1 MSPDLLAG
9 RYELIER
16 IASGGMGHV
25 WRGRDRILERIVAIK
40 TVDLSAQDDT
50 ARERFRREAVAT
62 AGLSAP
68 NIVQVYDAGI
78 DGTMAY
84 LVMELLT
91 GPTLSRVIHDH
102 GPLDIQTG
110 LQVAREVALALLS
123 AHHIGVVHR
132 DIKPGNVMFHE
143 NQVKLVDFGIAQL
156 ARNMGAAL
164 TAPATALGTAAYM
177 SPEQATGE
185 GATDKS
191 DWYAFGCLLM
201 TIFTGDPPFKGE
213 ALAVASQQINSKP
226 PYVSDRR
233 HDAPRA
239 LDQLVA
245 RLLEKEPVDRPTGQE
260 VVDQLRLLEVD
271 PNAGTVLMPVT
282 APAQTSVLPPS
293 APADPSPYRRSF
305 GESADD
311 EIPSRPAP
319 VVPAPPP
326 PPQRAVVPDRSR
338 PKKSAWPLVVVL
350 LLILAIGL
358 AGAYLLLGDRTPGNV
373 TATASPTAVPS
384 VTRVTTTARPP
395 TSRRAPT
402 PTQTRTRTTEPTPT
416 RSATES
422 TPGFTPSGNDDDN
435 TGRSQAAAAVESAIG
450 QVGSQTARAVL
461 EPMWVSAQVTGDG
474 GQLLDMCDEF
484 EKQGLITKSEHKSIE
499 DAVKD
504 WEDA

>member
-9 RYELIER
+9 RYELTER

-40 TVDLSAQDDT
+40 TVDLAAQDDT

-132 DIKPGNVMFHE
+132 DIKPGNVMFHD

-201 TIFTGDPPFKGE
+201 TIFTGEPPFKGE

-233 HDAPRA
+233 HDAPAA

-282 APAQTSVLPPS
+282 APAPTSILPPS
-293 APADPSPYRRSF
+293 VPDDPSPYRRSF
-305 GESADD
+305 AES
-311 EIPSRPAP
+311 PSEPVPARPAP

-326 PPQRAVVPDRSR
+326 PPQRAVVPDRSYR
-338 PKKSAWPLVVVL
+338 KKKSAWPIVVVL
-350 LLILAIGL
+350 LLILALGL
-358 AGAYLLLGDRTPGNV
+358 AGAYLLLGDRTPGTV
-373 TATASPTAVPS
+373 AATATPT

-395 TSRRAPT
+395 TTRRAPT
-402 PTQTRTRTTEPTPT
+402 PTRPATTQPTAT
-416 RSATES
+416 RSAAAS
-422 TPGFTPSGNDDDN
+422 TPGFTPTAGD
-435 TGRSQAAAAVESAIG
+435 TGKAEASAAVESAIG
-450 QVGSQTARAVL
+450 QVESGTARSIL
-461 EPMWVSAQVTGDG
+461 EPMWVSARITGDAK
-474 GQLLDMCDEF
+474 QFLDMNDQL
-484 EKQGLITKSEHKSIE
+484 EKQSLITKSENKSIE

-504 WEDA
+504 WENA

>member
-9 RYELIER
+9 RYELTER
-16 IASGGMGHV
+16 IASGGMGQV
-25 WRGRDRILERIVAIK
+25 WRGRDRVLERIVAIK

-68 NIVQVYDAGI
+68 NIVQVYDAGV
-78 DGTMAY
+78 DGSTAY

-102 GPLDIQTG
+102 GPLDIPNG
-110 LQVAREVALALLS
+110 LHVAREVARALVS
-123 AHHIGVVHR
+123 AHQIGVVHR

-201 TIFTGDPPFKGE
+201 TIFTGEPPFKGE

-233 HDAPRA
+233 HDVPPA

-245 RLLEKEPVDRPTGQE
+245 RLLEKEPADRPSGQE

-271 PNAGTVLMPVT
+271 PNAGTVLMPVA
-282 APAQTSVLPPS
+282 APPPTSLLPS
-293 APADPSPYRRSF
+293 APQPALQRRSF
-305 GESADD
+305 AETPAD
-311 EIPSRPAP
+311 EVPSRRTP

-326 PPQRAVVPDRSR
+326 PPQRALVPER
-338 PKKSAWPLVVVL
+338 PAKKRSAWPIVLVVL
-350 LLILAIGL
+350 LVLALGL
-358 AGAYLLLGDRTPGNV
+358 GAAYLLLRDPSGAIGAG
-373 TATASPTAVPS
+373 ATPTAAPS
-384 VTRVTTTARPP
+384 ATQATTSTRPTTTRP
-395 TSRRAPT
+395 APT
-402 PTQTRTRTTEPTPT
+402 TTRATTAQSTRP
-416 RSATES
+416 ATS
-422 TPGFTPSGNDDDN
+422 TPSTSPSASNGNAKA
-435 TGRSQAAAAVESAIG
+435 QAAAAVDSAIG
-450 QVGSQTARAVL
+450 QVGSQTARSLLQSVWL
-461 EPMWVSAQVTGDG
+461 SAQLTGDG
-474 GQLLDMCDEF
+474 GQLVDLSDQLQ
-484 EKQGLITKSEHKSIE
+484 KQGLITKSENKAVD

-504 WEDA
+504 WENA